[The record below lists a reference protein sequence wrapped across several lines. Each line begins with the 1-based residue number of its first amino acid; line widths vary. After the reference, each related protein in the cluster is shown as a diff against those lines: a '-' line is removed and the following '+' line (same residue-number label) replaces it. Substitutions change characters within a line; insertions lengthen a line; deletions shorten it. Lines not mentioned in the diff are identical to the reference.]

1 MQNQIQKYEK
11 LDMNVSLMR
20 IIACL
25 IVIGCHVRI
34 SPIIGDSI
42 NKPILYLHDFFDDG
56 VAIFFCIVGFFLYNN
71 KSYKNLWKKAV
82 KNILIPAFLLTMIS
96 ILLSKFI
103 EGASLLNSIKDSE
116 LNFGVLLRDFVSIDL
131 KNHNFTGHL
140 WYITSYFELIIF
152 FPVTKLII
160 NEYEKGNKNILNWV
174 LGIGIFDLV
183 VNDVQALYM
192 LPCGEITVH
201 EIFPTPQLL
210 CLIGYR
216 IYIEKD
222 KIKNN
227 KKCRIFGLLGM
238 LVANTIRFFAQYDL
252 LKKDVNNEYFYYWR
266 TAVGCAFT
274 ISFILFFLSF
284 DMKNR
289 NIKIIIN
296 YIGAQ
301 TFFIYLIHMLTYAIV
316 DKYFGR
322 ENIIQFWGDGT
333 KGLIIYCI
341 MYPIIIFGIA
351 LGIKSTRDLICYGLK
366 LIGSKMWGNNNEM

>member
-238 LVANTIRFFAQYDL
+238 LVANTIRFFAQYYL
-252 LKKDVNNEYFYYWR
+252 LKKDISALTRQQAEAEGLTPCSRCGGGEGGLVYKTGGGR
-266 TAVGCAFT
+266 TYHSQDCPYLFPDLTPMSEDEAVGIGLTPCGLC
-274 ISFILFFLSF
+274 IGGE
-284 DMKNR
+284 
-289 NIKIIIN
+289 N
-296 YIGAQ
+296 Y
-301 TFFIYLIHMLTYAIV
+301 F
-316 DKYFGR
+316 R
-322 ENIIQFWGDGT
+322 
-333 KGLIIYCI
+333 
-341 MYPIIIFGIA
+341 
-351 LGIKSTRDLICYGLK
+351 
-366 LIGSKMWGNNNEM
+366 